1 MGRDAWICQ
10 PCHGMRFFERVLLAP
25 FGFAVMP
32 WQEDLIRRALAL
44 DFDTGLPVYKTVYV
58 EIPKKNAKSWT
69 SAFFPLY
76 RLMFPLTSQVH
87 CYGAASSR
95 DQAGIV
101 FENAAAMVRQSKLL
115 AADFKVLDSTK
126 RIVRRDG
133 RGVYRVISS
142 DGNTWDGVMPNV
154 AVKDELHRWKTAAS
168 QALHHAI
175 NKGTIS
181 DPTAQVIEIT
191 TAGDPQSS
199 PLWLARRQ
207 RAERALANPGSDS
220 RFLAILHRANPDKV
234 AADPDYWRTREARA
248 EANPSHEDN
257 PGGFL
262 RDEAIVEQ
270 MADGESAYKRFHLN
284 IPSQEEDRL
293 LSLEDW
299 HACAAPLRPLAGRLC
314 AAGFDLSEVNDFTA
328 LSIIVPAEDGTFDLK
343 VWAWV
348 PEKRLAQLERVTH
361 QPLRDWVKQGYL
373 NTCTGDTIDYS
384 VIHDTLDMVRDVARV
399 HVVGYDRRF
408 AHDLVSALSLG
419 RVLEVQEGVVT
430 KRGSRYLTEEIN
442 QRADGMTNPVN
453 ALAKMVKERK
463 LRHEPNPC
471 IDWMISCC
479 SLKVVD
485 NGGKLPD
492 KSGNRATKADRIDAV
507 SATLTAIGA
516 LMKHPLVRSGYER
529 GIVFA

>member
-1 MGRDAWICQ
+1 
-10 PCHGMRFFERVLLAP
+10 MRFFERVLLAP
-25 FGFAVMP
+25 FGFAPMA

-44 DFDTGLPVYKTVYV
+44 DFDTGLPVYGTVYV

-76 RLMFPLTSQVH
+76 RLMFPLTPQVH

-95 DQAGIV
+95 DQASIV
-101 FENAAAMVRQSKLL
+101 FENAATMVRESRLL
-115 AADFKVLDSTK
+115 SADVKILDSTK

-142 DGNTWDGVMPNV
+142 DGNTWDGVMPNL
-154 AVKDELHRWKTAAS
+154 AVKDEIHRWKTDAS

-207 RAERALANPGSDS
+207 RAERALAKPGSDP
-220 RFLAILHRANPDKV
+220 RFLAILHRANPEKV
-234 AADPDYWRTREARA
+234 AADPHYWMTREARA

-343 VWAWV
+343 MWAWV

-373 NTCTGDTIDYS
+373 NTCAGDTIDYS

-419 RVLEVQEGVVT
+419 RVLEVKDGAVT
-430 KRGSRYLTEEIN
+430 RRGSRYLTENID
-442 QRADGMTNPVN
+442 QRANGMTNPVN

-479 SLKVVD
+479 SVKVVD
-485 NGGKLPD
+485 SGGKLPD

-516 LMKHPLVRSGYER
+516 LMKHPPVRSGYER